1 MRRLLLAGGAA
12 LLLLYLLTGV
22 VQVLPGERAVVRRLG
37 RLLDEKPVAGL
48 WIGLPWGL
56 DRVDRVEVDAVRSLE
71 IGFDPESDERENP
84 AGLVLTGDDN
94 LLVLR
99 FSLNYKVL
107 PDEVADFVLQGEKV
121 PALLSH
127 LAESAA
133 AQWAAS
139 QSVDEALLRGK
150 PALRAAL
157 IAQVRAELVGKRL
170 GVEILDAPVSLIA
183 PPEEVKDA
191 FENVSREQTR
201 IATERFQAEQ
211 EANSRRALMQAEVYR
226 LEQQARAMAHA
237 RKVAALQ
244 EADRF
249 RGRFAQYQQARGSNP
264 DYLRQL
270 WQDERAKIFAR
281 LRENGQIDLLDRRLS
296 QGGLDIFTTPGR

>member
-1 MRRLLLAGGAA
+1 MRRLGLMLVAA
-12 LLLLYLLTGV
+12 LLVLYLFTGV

-37 RLLDEKPVAGL
+37 RVLDEKPVSGL
-48 WIGLPWGL
+48 WIGLPWGI

-71 IGFDPESDERENP
+71 VGFDPESDERENP

-99 FSLNYKVL
+99 FTLNYKVL
-107 PDEVADFVLQGEKV
+107 PDEVADFVLQGERV
-121 PALLSH
+121 PALLTR

-133 AQWAAS
+133 AQWAA
-139 QSVDEALLRGK
+139 QQTVDEALLRGK
-150 PALRAAL
+150 PSLRAAV
-157 IAQVRAELVGKRL
+157 IAQVRSELVGKRL
-170 GVEILDAPVSLIA
+170 GVEVLDAPVSLIA

-211 EANSRRALMQAEVYR
+211 EANGRRALMQAEVYR
-226 LEQQARAMAHA
+226 IEQQARATAHA
-237 RKVAALQ
+237 RKVAAQQ

-249 RGRFAQYQQARGSNP
+249 LARLAQYQKARVRNP
-264 DYLRQL
+264 EYLRQL

-281 LRENGQIDLLDRRLS
+281 LRENGQIDLLDRCLS
-296 QGGLDIFTTPGR
+296 EGGLDLLSTPGR